1 MPASELIER
10 VAQLIEENAARVP
23 EPTRSEIIALE
34 RRLREPLRVAVT
46 GRVKAGKS
54 TLVNALLGQRVAPTD
69 ISECTRVVT
78 WFKYGHPE
86 RLVINL
92 RGGGEHVSQL
102 ASGGVLP
109 RELDVPVEQVAS
121 VHAYLANTT
130 LRSMTLI
137 DTPGLGSV
145 HDEYSRA
152 TRELI
157 ATDSTGAAA
166 TADAIVFLMGGAMM
180 ADELETLQ
188 LFKGGDGD
196 GESSAANAV
205 GVLSRADQLGD
216 GTRDSWEVAVELAGR
231 YAGTFRNEVA
241 TVVPVA
247 GLVAEAAEAALL
259 TERDVRELSR
269 LAKLEPKVLSRMLWS
284 ADRFSSTDAP
294 VPPETRE
301 RQLELLDRNGIG
313 AATRALSDGVS
324 GAVSLRQALAST
336 SGIAEV
342 KQTIASHFHEQ
353 DHVLKVRSA
362 LDILRRISYR
372 GVGDGA
378 RDPGLERLRGEVEK
392 LADDPVM
399 HPIAELEIAH
409 DCNVGRLE
417 LPDQM
422 LEEMRRLFAP
432 GSPRARLG
440 AASNDAQVLRAAAI
454 DGMKR
459 WRVFKVTGATPPQA
473 RACDVVMRSFQLL
486 LPAAS

>member
-10 VAQLIEENAARVP
+10 VAQLIEQNAGRAS
-23 EPTRSEIIALE
+23 EPTRSEMIALE
-34 RRLREPLRVAVT
+34 QRLREPLRIAVA

-69 ISECTRVVT
+69 VSECTRVVT

-92 RGGGEHVSQL
+92 RSGGEHVSQL
-102 ASGGVLP
+102 AAGGTLP
-109 RELDVPVEQVAS
+109 RELEVPVEQVAS

-145 HDEYSRA
+145 HDDYSRA
-152 TRELI
+152 TRDLI
-157 ATDSTGAAA
+157 AADSAGAAS

-188 LFKGGDGD
+188 LFKGGDGET
-196 GESSAANAV
+196 ESSAANAV

-231 YAGTFRNEVA
+231 YAGTFRNELA

-269 LAKLEPKVLSRMLWS
+269 LAQLDSKVLSRMLWS

-294 VPPETRE
+294 VPAETRE
-301 RQLELLDRNGIG
+301 RLLELLDLYGIG

-324 GAVSLRQALAST
+324 GAISLRQSLASV

-342 KQTIASHFHEQ
+342 KQTLASHFHEQ

-362 LDILRRISYR
+362 LDVLRRLSYR
-372 GVGDGA
+372 GVGDGP

-392 LADDPVM
+392 LTLDPVM
-399 HPIAELEIAH
+399 HPIAELEVAH

-417 LPDQM
+417 LPPEM
-422 LEEMRRLFAP
+422 LEEMRVLFAP
-432 GSPRARLG
+432 GTPRARLG
-440 AASNDAQVLRAAAI
+440 APSGDPEALREAAI
-454 DGMKR
+454 SGMRR
-459 WRVFKVTGATPPQA
+459 WRSFKVTGATPAQS

-486 LPAAS
+486 LPAAT

>member
-1 MPASELIER
+1 
-10 VAQLIEENAARVP
+10 
-23 EPTRSEIIALE
+23 
-34 RRLREPLRVAVT
+34 
-46 GRVKAGKS
+46 
-54 TLVNALLGQRVAPTD
+54 
-69 ISECTRVVT
+69 
-78 WFKYGHPE
+78 
-86 RLVINL
+86 
-92 RGGGEHVSQL
+92 
-102 ASGGVLP
+102 
-109 RELDVPVEQVAS
+109 
-121 VHAYLANTT
+121 
-130 LRSMTLI
+130 
-137 DTPGLGSV
+137 
-145 HDEYSRA
+145 
-152 TRELI
+152 
-157 ATDSTGAAA
+157 
-166 TADAIVFLMGGAMM
+166 MM

-216 GTRDSWEVAVELAGR
+216 GPRDSWEVAVELAGR

-269 LAKLEPKVLSRMLWS
+269 IAKLEPKVLSRMLWS

-301 RQLELLDRNGIG
+301 RLLELLDLYGIG